1 MGAPWRKKRR
11 LTHGLQQTSHPSY
24 SNFQGFNIPIDSS
37 HQAEVQNILQCVTHI
52 ETMRHI

>member
-11 LTHGLQQTSHPSY
+11 LTHRLQQTSHPSY